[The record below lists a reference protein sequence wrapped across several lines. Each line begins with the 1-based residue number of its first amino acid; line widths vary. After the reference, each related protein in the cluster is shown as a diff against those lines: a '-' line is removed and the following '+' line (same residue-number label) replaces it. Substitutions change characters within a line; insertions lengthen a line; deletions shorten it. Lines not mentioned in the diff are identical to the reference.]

1 MVSFMLTNMVKC
13 LLGWQVFKRK
23 IINKKQ
29 NLIELTVVSYY
40 IIQMAN
46 DYTVAGCGKIINY
59 VFLSEKN
66 ICMDDCILKEHE
78 NSTRV
83 EKSII

>member
-29 NLIELTVVSYY
+29 NLIELTV
-40 IIQMAN
+40 
-46 DYTVAGCGKIINY
+46 GKIINY

-78 NSTRV
+78 QSTRV